1 MLEISLLSPFTLT
14 HDGQPLKLPS
24 RRTEALVVYL
34 LRNPQPQAR
43 EVLANLLWDDLPQN
57 KALGN
62 LRVLLANLRKALEPY
77 VTITRQSAAWNGAS
91 DYRVDLTALEEILA
105 LSRVEIDRDGALTKA
120 TAANLG
126 AALQHYQGD
135 LVPGFYLPAGQ
146 GFEEWLATEREW
158 LWTRAVEALDDL
170 ATEYLQWGDYRA
182 GVAQAQRLVDLDPL
196 REEGHQLLMQL
207 WAADGQI
214 SAALAQYERCVQLLD
229 QELGVPPHGFTTDL
243 YERLRRGDWHLPQ
256 AHPGQT
262 AVTPPPLPHNLPR
275 LLTPFWGRAAEL
287 AQLATYL
294 ADPAMPLITIVG
306 PGGMGKT
313 ALALAAA
320 HRLVQQSQ
328 EEQGATGKAQLFANG
343 IYLIA
348 LAAIDDSA
356 QIAPAIAGAI
366 GYRFQPDGGDETTQ
380 LLRYLQPRAMLL
392 LLDNVEHLV
401 DETELFGAILAAAP
415 AVRLLV
421 TSRHRLNRLG
431 ETILTLAGLSYPQA
445 TSLTTAGDAQA
456 DDEILQEY
464 SAVRLFIDAVRR
476 AQGNVLLD
484 EAELAAV
491 VRICQLAQGMPLA
504 ILLAAAWG
512 ELLAPTEIAAE
523 IERDVAFL
531 RTAAAHNEADF
542 SVHQQSMHAIFNHSW
557 ALLTPAEQQTL
568 ARMSIFRGGCTR
580 PVAQQVTGGSLRDL
594 LSLVHKS
601 LLVRDSASGRFTV
614 HELLRQMAAEKL
626 MEMGQAATPLHQLAL
641 KTMERL
647 YAQNLM
653 PHYGELAEHAEQ
665 ANLLVQAR
673 HYLQLAGDA
682 ARDNFQNRLAIDYYS
697 RALAHTPSTETRT
710 RYLLLLQRQKRYHLL
725 GAREEQD
732 ADLATLE
739 TLVAELADVRLQI
752 EVLLARGYYANA
764 ISDHATVLAVVAP
777 AVELAQSINATAQEA
792 VGLSLWGLT
801 LARRTENR
809 LAETKLVTALELFRK
824 VEQQEGQANV
834 LNQLGLV
841 HCDLGDY
848 ERGKGYYH
856 QALAICRE
864 IQDQFLEARVLNSLG
879 LAANEQGN
887 ATEAFDYFHAAL
899 PIRRAVGDRYG
910 ESITLSNLGV
920 VAEAQGDY
928 MAAQRYY
935 QQALAICMVIDD
947 QWGVEVT
954 LGNLGG
960 IAQIMGDYPAA
971 HTYYEQSLAICR
983 TIAMRADESRMLSYL
998 GLLHLNQQAVQ
1009 PAHDLQPTYDYCQ
1022 AAVDLARAAE
1032 APDEEAL
1039 ALTHLGHVLVASGR
1053 LDAAQEHYQ
1062 LAIDLRRKLGQARL
1076 TLDPRAG
1083 VAQVC
1088 LLQGD
1093 RDEALRTVEPLLHFL
1108 TDNALTD
1115 NALTDNA
1122 PTDNAPTDN
1131 TPDDPFAGTDEPFRI
1146 YLTCYHVLQATGD
1159 HRATPL
1165 LVYAH
1170 QRLQQLAAL
1179 IPDEPLRQSFL
1190 QTIPMHREIIA
1201 VLNSDR

>member
-1 MLEISLLSPFTLT
+1 MLEIALLSPLAIAL
-14 HDGQPLKLPS
+14 DGQPLKLPS
-24 RRTEALVVYL
+24 RRTEALLVYL
-34 LRNPQPQAR
+34 LRNPHPHAR

-62 LRVLLANLRKALEPY
+62 LRVLLANLRKVLDPY

-91 DYRVDLTALEEILA
+91 DYRVDLTALEELLA
-105 LSRVEIDRDGALTKA
+105 GSRVEIDRNGALTKA

-126 AALQHYQGD
+126 AALQRYQGD
-135 LVPGFYLPAGQ
+135 LLPGFYLHAGR

-182 GVAQAQRLVDLDPL
+182 GVEQAQRLVDLDPL

-229 QELGVPPHGFTTDL
+229 EELAVPPHGFTTDL
-243 YERLRRGDWHLPQ
+243 YERMRRGDWQRPRPM
-256 AHPGQT
+256 ADPGT
-262 AVTPPPLPHNLPR
+262 VAAVSATKSLPHNLPR
-275 LLTPFWGRAAEL
+275 RMSPIWGRATEL

-294 ADPAMPLITIVG
+294 GDPTVPLITILG
-306 PGGMGKT
+306 PGGIGKT
-313 ALALAAA
+313 ILAVEAARALITSS
-320 HRLVQQSQ
+320 RLP
-328 EEQGATGKAQLFANG
+328 TGENDERIHFQDG
-343 IYLIA
+343 IYLVAMAPIRD
-348 LAAIDDSA
+348 AAA
-356 QIAPAIAGAI
+356 IAPAIAVVI
-366 GYRFQPDGGDETTQ
+366 GCRFQPNGGDETTQ
-380 LLRYLQPRAMLL
+380 LLHYLRNRSMLL
-392 LLDNVEHLV
+392 LLDNAEHLL
-401 DETELFGAILAAAP
+401 DETEIFGAILAAAP
-415 AVRLLV
+415 RVQLLI
-421 TSRHRLNRLG
+421 TSRHKLNRSG
-431 ETILTLAGLSYPQA
+431 ETVLLLTGLDYPQVPI
-445 TSLTTAGDAQA
+445 TPEPGDAHA
-456 DDEILQEY
+456 VGEFLLHY
-464 SAVRLFIDAVRR
+464 SAVRLFVEHVRR
-476 AQGNVLLD
+476 AHGNLSLGD
-484 EAELAAV
+484 ADLQAV
-491 VRICQLAQGMPLA
+491 GQICRLAQGMPLA
-504 ILLAAAWG
+504 ILLAAAWV
-512 ELLAPTEIAAE
+512 ELLSPAEIAAE
-523 IERDVAFL
+523 IEQNVAFWGL
-531 RTAAAHNEADF
+531 ATDQAKTAAPEEGLP
-542 SVHQQSMHAIFNHSW
+542 SRQRTMRAIFEHSW
-557 ALLTPAEQQTL
+557 QLLTRDEQQVF
-568 ARMSIFRGGCTR
+568 ARLSIFRGGCTR
-580 PVAQQVTGGSLRDL
+580 PVAQQVTGGSLREL
-594 LSLVHKS
+594 LSLAHKS

-626 MEMGQAATPLHQLAL
+626 MAMGQAATPLHQVAVATL
-641 KTMERL
+641 ERL

-653 PHYGELAEHAEQ
+653 PHYGELADHAEQ
-665 ANLLVQAR
+665 ANLLAQAR
-673 HYLQLAGDA
+673 HYLQLAGDV
-682 ARDNFQNRLAIDYYS
+682 ARDSFQNRLAIDYYS
-697 RALAHTPSTETRT
+697 RALTHTPNADPRT

-725 GAREEQD
+725 GAREEQN
-732 ADLATLE
+732 ADLAALE

-777 AVELAQSINATAQEA
+777 AVELSQSINAAEQEA

-824 VEQQEGQANV
+824 VGQQEGQANV

-841 HCDLGDY
+841 RCDLGDY

-864 IQDQFLEARVLNSLG
+864 IQDQFLEGRVLNSLG

-887 ATEAFDYFHAAL
+887 PTEAFDYFHAAL

-935 QQALAICMVIDD
+935 QQALAICKVIDD

-971 HTYYEQSLAICR
+971 RNYYEQSLAICR

-998 GLLHLNQQAVQ
+998 GLLHLNQQAMQ
-1009 PAHDLQPTYDYCQ
+1009 PAYDYCQ
-1022 AAVDLARAAE
+1022 AAVALARAAE

-1039 ALTHLGHVLVASGR
+1039 ALPHLGHVLVASGR
-1053 LDAAQEHYQ
+1053 LDTAREHYQ
-1062 LAIDLRRKLGQARL
+1062 LAIDLRRKLGQAQL

-1093 RDEALRTVEPLLHFL
+1093 PNEALCTVEPLLHFL
-1108 TDNALTD
+1108 ADNS
-1115 NALTDNA
+1115 
-1122 PTDNAPTDN
+1122 
-1131 TPDDPFAGTDEPFRI
+1131 PDDPFAGTDEPFRI

-1159 HRATPL
+1159 DRAAPL
-1165 LVYAH
+1165 IERAY

-1179 IPDEPLRQSFL
+1179 ITDKTLRHSYL
-1190 QTIPMHREIIA
+1190 HHVPTHRA
-1201 VLNSDR
+1201 LVAAFAASVAATVT

>member
-1 MLEISLLSPFTLT
+1 MLEIVLLAPLT
-14 HDGQPLKLPS
+14 IKRDGQPLKLPS
-24 RRTEALVVYL
+24 RRTDALVVYL

-62 LRVLLANLRKALEPY
+62 LRVLLANLRKALAPY
-77 VTITRQSAAWNGAS
+77 VTITRQSAAWNAAS
-91 DYRVDLTALEEILA
+91 DYRVDLTALEDLLA
-105 LSRVEIDRDGALTKA
+105 LSRIEIDRAGAMTKA
-120 TAANLG
+120 TAANLS

-135 LVPGFYLPAGQ
+135 LLPGFYLHAGQ

-182 GVAQAQRLVDLDPL
+182 GVEQAQRLVDLDPL

-229 QELGVPPHGFTTDL
+229 HELDVPPHGFTTEL
-243 YERLRRGDWHLPQ
+243 YERMRRGNWQLPRPRV
-256 AHPGQT
+256 ATGT
-262 AVTPPPLPHNLPR
+262 VTEVSVTKAIPHNLPR
-275 LLTPFWGRAAEL
+275 PMSPILGRETEL

-294 ADPAMPLITIVG
+294 GNPAVPLVTILG
-306 PGGMGKT
+306 PGGIGKT
-313 ALALAAA
+313 LLAIEAARMLSTA
-320 HRLVQQSQ
+320 PRLPAGENDERLHFQD
-328 EEQGATGKAQLFANG
+328 G
-343 IYLIA
+343 IYLVA
-348 LAAIDDSA
+348 LAPLRDAA
-356 QIAPAIAGAI
+356 AIAPAIAAVI
-366 GYRFQPDGGDETTQ
+366 GCRFQPNGGDETTQ
-380 LLRYLQPRAMLL
+380 LLHYLRSRSMLL
-392 LLDNVEHLV
+392 LLDNAEHLH
-401 DETELFGAILAAAP
+401 DETEIFGAILAAAP
-415 AVRLLV
+415 QVQLLV
-421 TSRHRLNRLG
+421 TSRHKLNRTG
-431 ETILTLAGLSYPQA
+431 ETVLLLTGLDYPQA
-445 TSLTTAGDAQA
+445 PITLEPGDARA
-456 DDEILQEY
+456 VGERLLHY
-464 SAVRLFIDAVRR
+464 SAVRLFVEHVRR
-476 AQGNVLLD
+476 AHGNLSFGDADLQ
-484 EAELAAV
+484 AIGH
-491 VRICQLAQGMPLA
+491 ICRLAQGMPLA
-504 ILLAAAWG
+504 ILLAAAWV
-512 ELLAPTEIAAE
+512 ELLSPVEIATEIE
-523 IERDVAFL
+523 QNVAFWGL
-531 RTAAAHNEADF
+531 ATDQATTAAPEEALP
-542 SVHQQSMHAIFNHSW
+542 SRQRTLRAIFEHSW
-557 ALLTPAEQQTL
+557 QLLTRDEQGVF

-580 PVAQQVTGGSLRDL
+580 PVAQQVTGGSLREL
-594 LSLVHKS
+594 LSLAHKS

-626 MEMGQAATPLHQLAL
+626 MEMGQAATPLHQLAVATL
-641 KTMERL
+641 ERL
-647 YAQNLM
+647 YAQNLT
-653 PHYGELAEHAEQ
+653 PHYAELAEHAEQ
-665 ANLLVQAR
+665 ANLLAQAR
-673 HYLQLAGDA
+673 HYLQLAGDV
-682 ARDNFQNRLAIDYYS
+682 ARDAFQNRLAIDYYS
-697 RALAHTPSTETRT
+697 RALAHTPSAELRT

-725 GAREEQD
+725 GARAEQD
-732 ADLATLE
+732 TDLAALE
-739 TLVAELADVRLQI
+739 TLVAESADVHMQI

-764 ISDHATVLAVVAP
+764 ISDHATVLAVVTP
-777 AVELAQSINATAQEA
+777 AVELAQSINATEQEA

-809 LAETKLVTALELFRK
+809 LAETKLETALELYRTI
-824 VEQQEGQANV
+824 EQWEGQANV

-841 HCDLGDY
+841 RCDLGDY

-887 ATEAFDYFHAAL
+887 PTEALAYFHAAL
-899 PIRRAVGDRYG
+899 PIRRVLGDRYG
-910 ESITLSNLGV
+910 EGITLSNLGV

-935 QQALAICMVIDD
+935 QQALAICMAIDD

-971 HTYYEQSLAICR
+971 HIYYEQSLAICR

-1009 PAHDLQPTYDYCQ
+1009 SAPDLQPAYDYCQ

-1039 ALTHLGHVLVASGR
+1039 ALTHLGHLLVAFGR
-1053 LDAAQEHYQ
+1053 LDTAREHYQ
-1062 LAIDLRRKLGQARL
+1062 LAIGLRRKLGQERL

-1088 LLQGD
+1088 LLKGD
-1093 RDEALRTVEPLLHFL
+1093 QSEALRIVETLLHFL
-1108 TDNALTD
+1108 TNDSFDGA
-1115 NALTDNA
+1115 
-1122 PTDNAPTDN
+1122 
-1131 TPDDPFAGTDEPFRI
+1131 DEPFRI
-1146 YLTCYHVLQATGD
+1146 YLTCYRVLQATDD

-1165 LVYAH
+1165 LAQAN
-1170 QRLQQLAAL
+1170 QRLQQFAAL
-1179 IPDEPLRQSFL
+1179 ITDEPLRHSYL
-1190 QTIPMHREIIA
+1190 YNVPTHRALVWLTANISGTRGE
-1201 VLNSDR
+1201 